1 MIPLFLILSDLLSDP
16 YFFTLPNM
24 CLTHV
29 YLPLFIL
36 TAHAAHLPSNACR
49 TCFYHTFSSFP
60 TCVPHMFLTIYT
72 VDRYLVT
79 VVYSLFDLPHKDS
92 WLNPE
97 TLLVGLTLEKNQ
109 VKLVLTIDNLLD
121 YLKS

>member
-1 MIPLFLILSDLLSDP
+1 MIPLFLILSDLLSDL

-36 TAHAAHLPSNACR
+36 TAHTVYLPFNACR
-49 TCFYHTFSSFP
+49 TCFYHTFSSFQ

-72 VDRYLVT
+72 VDSYLVT
-79 VVYSLFDLPHKDS
+79 LVYSLFILSHKDS

-109 VKLVLTIDNLLD
+109 VELIFVLTVDNL
-121 YLKS
+121 